1 MIPMIPTSSRPN
13 LGPEPGHSAPRKR
26 LKLRPTIWTAIA
38 VAIVALAVF
47 LRVRPIPGTLPYS
60 DYIDE
65 GYVLNQTIDHL
76 NRRTYDC
83 DNYNYPP
90 LPSYLTAAAVMT
102 WNPVYRLLHGHRIYK
117 DLPPESLRTLPLG
130 HNYNLLTP
138 VDLIVAGRIIVAAAS
153 IITVIVMGMLALRL
167 GGSQA
172 ALIAMLLAGV
182 CSALV
187 IRGSTMIVDSLAT
200 LFALAS
206 IYFAEKL
213 RSTAT
218 LSLARRYVILGAAG
232 AALAADSKY
241 TVGIVIVPLVLVI
254 FTRPFSI
261 REKLKL
267 FCIAGVSM
275 AVTAIWCAPALIL
288 QPAKIVA
295 ELGLVAQLYRTVQLP
310 HDYWHAALAEG
321 ELGWPLVTCGLGGL
335 VAMLLSRRLRPVAVG
350 WIFFGV
356 LLLLP
361 LVGYKHQ
368 PFRNLLPLVP
378 LVCVAAAVL
387 LASRQVLGGALQRS
401 RVPAIAMTSI
411 AAAISIKAFT
421 LSSHYVRDR
430 LSRVDTRVQAIDW
443 LAAHAHSGEKVLA
456 LRELLFVPA
465 ELARVP
471 ADVREASILEGST
484 PLATERYDYII
495 DAEIEHG
502 AFDNADWAKRIDEF
516 KNAVAAAPI
525 VAVVGTDATPLLPG
539 FWRGWNHRVIIRHA
553 Q

>member
-1 MIPMIPTSSRPN
+1 LVVRRTVWI
-13 LGPEPGHSAPRKR
+13 
-26 LKLRPTIWTAIA
+26 AIA
-38 VAIVALAVF
+38 IAIIALAAF
-47 LRVRPIPGTLPYS
+47 LRALPIPSTLPYS

-76 NRRTYDC
+76 NRGTYDC

-117 DLPPESLRTLPLG
+117 DLPPESLRITPLG
-130 HNYNLLTP
+130 HNYNLLAP

-153 IITVIVMGMLALRL
+153 IITVIVTGMLTLRL
-167 GGSQA
+167 AGTQA
-172 ALIAMLLAGV
+172 ALVAMLLTGV

-213 RSTAT
+213 RSTAN
-218 LSLARRYVILGAAG
+218 LSMARRYVILGAIG

-241 TVGIVIVPLVLVI
+241 TVGVVIVPLVLVI
-254 FTRPFSI
+254 LTRPFLM
-261 REKLKL
+261 RDKLKL
-267 FCIAGVSM
+267 LCFAGVSM
-275 AVTAIWCAPALIL
+275 AAAAIWCAPALIL
-288 QPAKIVA
+288 QPSKIVA

-310 HDYWHAALAEG
+310 QDYWHAALSEG
-321 ELGWPLVTCGLGGL
+321 ELGWPLVICGLGGL
-335 VAMLLSRRLRPVAVG
+335 VTMLFARRLRPVALG
-350 WIFFGV
+350 WILFAVF
-356 LLLLP
+356 LLLP

-378 LVCVAAAVL
+378 LVCVAAAIL
-387 LASRQVLGGALQRS
+387 LASQQVLGGALQRS
-401 RVPAIAMTSI
+401 RVPAIAMTAI

-421 LSSHYVRDR
+421 LSSYYVRDR
-430 LSRVDTRVQAIDW
+430 MSRVDTRVKAIDW
-443 LAAHAHSGEKVLA
+443 LAAHARAGERVLA
-456 LRELLFVPA
+456 LRELVFVPA

-471 ADVREASILEGST
+471 AEVREVSILEGST
-484 PLATERYDYII
+484 PLATGRYDYIL
-495 DAEIEHG
+495 DAEIGPG
-502 AFDNADWAKRIDEF
+502 AFDNADWTKRIDEF
-516 KNAVAAAPI
+516 KNAAGAAPI
-525 VAVVGTDATPLLPG
+525 VAVIGTDATPLLPG
-539 FWRGWNHRVIIRHA
+539 FWRGWNHRVIIRRA